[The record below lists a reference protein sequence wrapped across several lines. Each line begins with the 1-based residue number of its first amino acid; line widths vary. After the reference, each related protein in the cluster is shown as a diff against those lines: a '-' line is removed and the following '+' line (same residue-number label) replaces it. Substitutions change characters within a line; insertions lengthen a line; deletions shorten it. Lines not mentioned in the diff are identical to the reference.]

1 MNKSCEMY
9 QMELMDVHYGESE
22 MTEELRSHLDGC
34 EDCSRYWAGLGE
46 LETSM
51 VFPEFED
58 PFKEIVLD
66 KLMAERENNSG
77 RKRNALD
84 FAAFVLLAGLFL
96 GACLALVFSG
106 HAVALSKIY
115 LSIFMVAPLML
126 PFLIKRQMTKG
137 AHTNGR
143 A

>member
-9 QMELMDVHYGESE
+9 QMELMDVHYGESK
-22 MTEELRSHLDGC
+22 MTGELRNHLDIC

-51 VFPEFED
+51 AFPELED

-66 KLMAERENNSG
+66 KLMAERDNKTSL
-77 RKRNALD
+77 RRNARE
-84 FAAFVLLAGLFL
+84 FAAFLLLAALFL
-96 GACLALVFSG
+96 GTCLALVFSG
-106 HAVALSKIY
+106 HAIALSKIY
-115 LSIFMVAPLML
+115 LSIFMVSPLML
-126 PFLIKRQMTKG
+126 PFLIKRQTTKG